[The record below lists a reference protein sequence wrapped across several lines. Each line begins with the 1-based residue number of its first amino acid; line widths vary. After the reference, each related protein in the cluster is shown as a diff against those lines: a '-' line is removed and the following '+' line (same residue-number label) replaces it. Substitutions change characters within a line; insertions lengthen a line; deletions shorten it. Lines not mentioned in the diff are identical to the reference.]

1 MKTSEGFLKFTRTRT
16 PVKLKN
22 DLILRLARGEKVGR
36 IPVWM
41 LRQSGHYLP
50 RFGEI
55 CDTHGLEKIYRN
67 PKLASEITQLPLE
80 VLNVD
85 AVIIFA
91 DSFALL
97 KILGINIE
105 RDEKGHL
112 SITNPLMDPSDINR
126 LEKNVQL
133 DQKLK
138 PILEAIS
145 LVRSELEGAV
155 PLIGFS
161 LAPWTLL
168 AYLVEGL
175 GETKWF
181 RAKSWLYL
189 HPDTSH
195 QLLNDLRGVIVDF
208 LVQQFHAGAQV
219 LMVIDSLSGIL
230 GRQQFMEFCY
240 PQLREIASEVKQR
253 LFHDVPII
261 LYTQGVHYALKEL
274 GELEYQ
280 IIGIDWT
287 VEPDLARKLIGDK
300 KVLMGNLD
308 PVGLMAEENE
318 IGKMTKEM
326 INKFG
331 ADKYIANVGDGIYPT
346 TEVLHVK
353 KFVDTVHSYKKR

>member
-1 MKTSEGFLKFTRTRT
+1 MSSNEGLLQFSRIKQ
-16 PVKLKN
+16 PAKLKN
-22 DLILRLARGEKVGR
+22 DLIIRLAKGEKVER

-50 RFGEI
+50 RFSEI
-55 CDTHGLEKIYRN
+55 CNTHDFEKIYRN
-67 PKLASEITQLPLE
+67 PKLASELTQLPLE
-80 VLNVD
+80 FLDVD

-91 DSFALL
+91 DSFAIL

-105 RDEKGHL
+105 ANEKGHL
-112 SITNPLMDPSDINR
+112 CITNPLMDPSDIDR

-138 PILEAIS
+138 PIFEAIS
-145 LVRSELEGAV
+145 LVRYELNGAV

-168 AYLVEGL
+168 AYLIEGL

-189 HPDTSH
+189 HQDTSH
-195 QLLNDLRGVIVDF
+195 QLLNDLRGMVVDF
-208 LVQQFHAGAQV
+208 LVQQFQAGAQV
-219 LMVIDSLSGIL
+219 LMVIESLAGVL
-230 GRQQFMEFCY
+230 CKQQFLEFCY

-253 LFHDVPII
+253 LFHDVPMI
-261 LYTQGVHYALKEL
+261 LYSQGVHYALKEL

-280 IIGIDWT
+280 VIGIDWT
-287 VEPDLARKLIGDK
+287 VEPDVARKEVGVN

-308 PVGLMAEENE
+308 PVGLLGEANE
-318 IGKMTKEM
+318 IEKMTKEM
-326 INKFG
+326 ITKFG
-331 ADKYIANVGDGIYPT
+331 PDRYIANVGDGIYPP
-346 TEVLHVK
+346 TEHQHVK